1 MPPATDNYGNNDKRR
16 QQPQQLAT
24 AAKADDNYGDDT
36 NPCLRQ
42 HWVANVHQQWRAPAT
57 RGGGDNNT

>member
-1 MPPATDNYGNNDKRR
+1 MPPATDNYGNNDTRR

-42 HWVANVHQQWRAPAT
+42 HWVANVSQQWRAPAT
-57 RGGGDNNT
+57 RDGGDNNT